1 MRRPP
6 TRVWIT
12 FLVVLAIYIAVGTTT
27 ILVLRGMSRRWREQ
41 GERAESDVPYGPS
54 EVPEE
59 VTVG

>member
-41 GERAESDVPYGPS
+41 GGAPESDVPYGPS